1 MAWTVTCT
9 LLYPPRSP
17 NLRSSPLKTTQPLAP
32 VTVSTPVPLPGTAL
46 KRATRP
52 ARSKLASVTAYL
64 GIPETNAS
72 HLPGWSR
79 DPNWEPLAAV
89 RLPRPPSS
97 SAGRRGAG
105 KPRRGLW
112 PRPPHPGPAILLVSA
127 PGRPRPP
134 PAPSLAR
141 VPAAPRAAERGSPSA
156 LQHHLLPGV
165 GNERSPGLD
174 RSPRAPAVPPGTA
187 AASRARARPSVSP
200 TTTTPTPG
208 CPQGVTPAPLTRLT
222 VPRRPASAAI
232 SRRGVSVPRAAAR
245 PDGGR
250 ADAARQP
257 S

>member
-9 LLYPPRSP
+9 LLYPPQSP

-127 PGRPRPP
+127 PGRPRHARPRRPHWRGCPP
-134 PAPSLAR
+134 LPGPPSGAR
-141 VPAAPRAAERGSPSA
+141 PRPSSTTCCREWETSGARGSTARPVHLQCPRGPQPPAAPGP
-156 LQHHLLPGV
+156 V
-165 GNERSPGLD
+165 
-174 RSPRAPAVPPGTA
+174 PRYPPPPPPRPPAVP
-187 AASRARARPSVSP
+187 RA
-200 TTTTPTPG
+200 
-208 CPQGVTPAPLTRLT
+208 
-222 VPRRPASAAI
+222 
-232 SRRGVSVPRAAAR
+232 
-245 PDGGR
+245 
-250 ADAARQP
+250 
-257 S
+257 